1 MRHITL
7 VLCLLAGLVFVGCE
21 EKAPTQAGP
30 KAVQVKTTGGTNTA
44 P

>member
-1 MRHITL
+1 MTRFL
-7 VLCLLAGLVFVGCE
+7 LLLCLLAAAGCE

-30 KAVQVKTTGGTNTA
+30 KAVTVKTTGGTT